1 MGHNR
6 ISNGT
11 AMVRHDRNR
20 GAGLIHLGTRAAIL
34 TSLCI
39 GLSACG
45 VSQLTSPF
53 QRGLFGGG
61 DGEKKEEQQAAV
73 ATPATLAQN
82 QQGGEVLTTG
92 SIGCPVFDVA
102 NGERTITFHAPGAA
116 ADNLAVMH
124 RGEITN
130 TARECNPSA
139 NGLTVKYGFEGRVL
153 LGPRG
158 KAGSITLP
166 AKVTIVDGS
175 KATVKTQNVRVVV
188 NVPAGSTSGFF
199 SEVRDL
205 ELPVSQGGSP
215 KSYRIYVGFDRAASG
230 AS

>member
-1 MGHNR
+1 
-6 ISNGT
+6 
-11 AMVRHDRNR
+11 MVRQNRNW
-20 GAGLIHLGTRAAIL
+20 GAGFIHLGARAAIL
-34 TSLCI
+34 TSLCV

-45 VSQLTSPF
+45 MSQLTSPF

-61 DGEKKEEQQAAV
+61 DGEEKKEQQAAAV
-73 ATPATLAQN
+73 TTPASLANGPQ
-82 QQGGEVLTTG
+82 QAQGGEVLTTG
-92 SIGCPVFDVA
+92 SIGCPSFDVA
-102 NGERTITFHAPGAA
+102 TADRTITFHAPGAA

-130 TARECNPSA
+130 TARECNPSS
-139 NGLTVKYGFEGRVL
+139 NGLSIKYGFEGRVL

-175 KATVKTQNVRVVV
+175 KATVKTQTVRIVV

-199 SEVRDL
+199 SEVRDV
-205 ELPVSQGGSP
+205 ELPVSAGGSP
-215 KSYRIYVGFDRAASG
+215 KAYRIYIGFDRSASG